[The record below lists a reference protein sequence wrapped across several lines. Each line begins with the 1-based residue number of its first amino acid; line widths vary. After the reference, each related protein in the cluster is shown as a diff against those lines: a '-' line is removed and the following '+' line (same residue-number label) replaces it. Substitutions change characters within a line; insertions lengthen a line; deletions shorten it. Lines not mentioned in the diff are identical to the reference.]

1 MADGGWRMAEI
12 GWAGPL
18 AKPPTA
24 ISAAASGEAANGAA
38 ASGAAIA
45 LSSLMKTRTTILAT
59 VLLCAIAC
67 TKQEAKQAQQQAK
80 EKARAVADKVSDIV
94 DIAVPFKGQEDD
106 KGAREQERFDE
117 KWRGLEVF
125 RNVRPAPP
133 MGPVKP
139 KVQVTFVANAKES
152 LKKMT
157 PEMINSAPVS
167 VPIKGDVNGP
177 SVLKTQVYLDRLD
190 YSVGVI
196 DGRWGRN
203 SAIALWWYQRAH
215 GINAAEPGSVDEQTF
230 RALAEAAGGT
240 PPLTSHVL
248 TDDDVKGPFVTVP
261 EDVYEKANLDCLC
274 YESKLEKL
282 AERFHATQEFLELL
296 NPDVDFSSLHA
307 GDKIWVPNVR
317 EPMTQDR
324 PDIARVVVSI
334 RGNTFNAFDAAGNL
348 IFHAP
353 TTVGSKYDPSP
364 NETVYVKDIIHDP
377 YFHYQPTLFSEVPDE
392 EPEAHLKPGPNSPVG
407 VVWIALSKAHFGI
420 HGTSDPDS
428 IGYASSHGCV
438 RLANWD
444 AAEVSHRIAKDVQVE
459 FLDTRETSTTT
470 ASR

>member
-1 MADGGWRMAEI
+1 
-12 GWAGPL
+12 
-18 AKPPTA
+18 
-24 ISAAASGEAANGAA
+24 
-38 ASGAAIA
+38 
-45 LSSLMKTRTTILAT
+45 MKTRTTILAM
-59 VLLCAIAC
+59 VVLCAVAC
-67 TKQEAKQAQQQAK
+67 TKQEARQAQQDAK
-80 EKARAVADKVSDIV
+80 AKARQVADKVSAIV
-94 DIAVPFKGQEDD
+94 DVAVPFNGTEED
-106 KGAREQERFDE
+106 KQAREKQRFDE
-117 KWRGLEVF
+117 GWRRLDVF
-125 RNVRPAPP
+125 RNVRPAVA
-133 MGPVKP
+133 GPAQPAKP
-139 KVQVTFVANAKES
+139 KVQITFVANGKES

-157 PEMINSAPVS
+157 PEMINSAPVAI
-167 VPIKGDVNGP
+167 PIKGDVNGP

-190 YSVGVI
+190 FAVGAI

-215 GINAAEPGSVDEQTF
+215 GINAAEPGAVDEQTF
-230 RALAEAAGGT
+230 RALAEAAGGVA
-240 PPLTSHVL
+240 PLVSYTL
-248 TDDDVKGPFVTVP
+248 TDDDVKGPFVSVP
-261 EDVYEKANLDCLC
+261 QDMYEKANLDCLC

-282 AERFHATQEFLELL
+282 SERFHATQDFLELL
-296 NPDVDFSSLHA
+296 NPDVEFSSLNA
-307 GDKIWVPNVR
+307 GDKIWAPNVR
-317 EPMTQDR
+317 EPVTQDR

-334 RGNTFNAFDAAGNL
+334 RGNTFNAFDAQGNL

-444 AAEVSHRIAKDVQVE
+444 AQEVSHRIAKNVQVE
-459 FLDTRETSTTT
+459 FLDTQRTTQT
-470 ASR
+470 ASQ